1 MEGYFPGLLYLTK
14 ALYGFEPRYNS
25 KDKIEEEDDSKG
37 ILKEGDS
44 VHHKFKSPYGLLFKF
59 KDNIEIK

>member
-14 ALYGFEPRYNS
+14 ALYGFEPRNNS

-37 ILKEGDS
+37 ILEEGDS
-44 VHHKFKSPYGLLFKF
+44 VHHKFKSPMLVVVVVVLSLK
-59 KDNIEIK
+59 II